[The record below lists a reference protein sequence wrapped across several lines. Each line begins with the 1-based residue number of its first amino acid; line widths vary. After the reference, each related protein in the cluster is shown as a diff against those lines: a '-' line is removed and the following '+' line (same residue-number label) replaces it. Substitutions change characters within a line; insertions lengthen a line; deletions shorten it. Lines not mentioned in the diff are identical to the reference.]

1 MFHRLLI
8 TDFKRIKKLIAPLLC
23 TTLFFSIIIILCV
36 IFANKILYKDNS
48 VSIVKVGLVADTES
62 GYMQKAYS
70 LVSEMDSYK
79 QTCEF
84 VEVSSRDEGLYFLK
98 NGEINALIIIPDDLL
113 NSIMYGGDNPIEV
126 VYNPDGSLETY
137 TINEVF
143 ISTSSMLATTQ
154 AATTTIYSIAKSM
167 GLSDEALKSLSD
179 EADQMYFNYIL
190 SRTDIFEKEELNVTG
205 AYTGEQFFLST
216 GLLIMMFFCGIVF
229 LFFVKGNN
237 NTYILKLKSNGI
249 NRFQIML
256 SQFFNIIFSLYIIYL
271 IFYFA
276 VLFVCTLLKTEI
288 MIFRPAALIS
298 IIPALVFIALIVL
311 VSGYLPAGYTGSC
324 MILFF
329 TTLVLAYIGG
339 GIIPERLLPEFIGG
353 FAENTPYHYLL
364 ETLCNGL
371 YG

>member
-8 TDFKRIKKLIAPLLC
+8 TDFKRIKKLIPSLLF
-23 TTLFFSIIIILCV
+23 TTLLFAAIIILCV
-36 IFANKILYKDNS
+36 IFANKILYKNNTM
-48 VSIVKVGLVADTES
+48 SIVKVGLVADTES

-70 LVSEMDSYK
+70 LVSEMDSYR

-84 VEVSSRDEGLYFLK
+84 VEVTSRDEGLSLLE
-98 NGEINALIIIPDDLL
+98 NGEINALIIIPDNLL

-154 AATTTIYSIAKSM
+154 AATTTIYSLAKNM
-167 GLSDEALKSLSD
+167 GLSDEALKSISD
-179 EADQMYFNYIL
+179 ETDQMYFNYIL
-190 SRTDIFEKEELNVTG
+190 SRTEIFEKEELNVTG
-205 AYTGEQFFLST
+205 SYTGEQFFLST
-216 GLLIMMFFCGIVF
+216 GLLIMLFFCGIVF
-229 LFFVKGNN
+229 MFFVKGNN
-237 NTYILKLKSNGI
+237 NAYILKLKSSGI
-249 NRFQIML
+249 NRFQILL

-271 IFYFA
+271 VFYFA
-276 VLFVCTLLKTEI
+276 ALFVCMIFKTEI
-288 MIFRPAALIS
+288 MVLRPAALTS
-298 IIPALVFIALIVL
+298 IIPAVIFIALLVL
-311 VSGYLPAGYTGSC
+311 AFGYLPAGYTGSC

-339 GIIPERLLPEFIGG
+339 GIIPERLLPEFISS
-353 FAENTPYHYLL
+353 FAGNTPYHYLL